1 VRVDTIQAGDFL
13 RLSAQR
19 FPGRDCFVFDD
30 GSSRSFA
37 EVNRRVNQLAGA
49 LHGRGVRKGDR
60 VALLG
65 TDSGEYV
72 EVDDEDVLAL
82 AFTSGTTGLPKG
94 VLQSQRMINALT
106 LQMSWTTRSCLTS
119 SVTPPRPSSTSRG
132 RR

>member
-37 EVNRRVNQLAGA
+37 EVNRRVNELAGA
-49 LHGRGVRKGDR
+49 LHRRGVRKGDR
-60 VALLG
+60 VAILG

-72 EVDDEDVLAL
+72 EVL
-82 AFTSGTTGLPKG
+82 
-94 VLQSQRMINALT
+94 LT
-106 LQMSWTTRSCLTS
+106 LQMSVDYEIRGPAGSMAMRRGHPAS
-119 SVTPPRPSSTSRG
+119 APAARGGMSR
-132 RR
+132 R